1 MQVWVPCHY
10 LGWRK
15 KCLAFLR
22 ELRCSYSRLINSSS
36 RKWQLQ
42 CRQALQYKPRRLWGL
57 SNRPQTEAVSG
68 LKMNPW
74 KLREMEPRALSH
86 LYKAPESNMSA
97 VMLLWPW
104 VRLGPWCLKT
114 YPASVP
120 SLSGIGRTSP
130 PRIRHQHQRLRVSL
144 PDPSGKRWNLQ
155 GLGETRSL
163 QGLQGPWPTHHGDH
177 CHPTMARR

>member
-1 MQVWVPCHY
+1 MEPFPTP
-10 LGWRK
+10 LPG
-15 KCLAFLR
+15 F
-22 ELRCSYSRLINSSS
+22 SS
-36 RKWQLQ
+36 
-42 CRQALQYKPRRLWGL
+42 
-57 SNRPQTEAVSG
+57 
-68 LKMNPW
+68 
-74 KLREMEPRALSH
+74 PRALSH